1 MHANAGIPRQT
12 GRFAE
17 HVGVGIDADHL
28 HEQASQRE
36 GDGPR
41 ATANIDQPRRSVQ
54 ISG

>member
-1 MHANAGIPRQT
+1 VHANAGIPRQT

-28 HEQASQRE
+28 GEQACQSE
-36 GDGPR
+36 GNGPR
-41 ATANIDQPRRSVQ
+41 ATANIDQPRCSVQ